1 MGGTPSGADSSRLAC
16 RRVGASSGRPGTAW
30 ALGRTQPP
38 EPSLLAPSRCTDGE
52 GVPGRLVGLRGMA
65 WGVPGQ
71 GRGLASEGGW
81 TTAFPADCLQGLG
94 GPGRDPAKCCW
105 GWGSL
110 LAATQ
115 VLPVLAVSGLVVTP
129 AWSQGHGLQVG
140 PLGTDAGSGWS
151 SHLPSYPQQPCIM
164 QGEGWTPEATPR
176 ALCWKGS
183 GQCGLGRR
191 S

>member
-1 MGGTPSGADSSRLAC
+1 MGKEC
-16 RRVGASSGRPGTAW
+16 
-30 ALGRTQPP
+30 LG
-38 EPSLLAPSRCTDGE
+38 GW
-52 GVPGRLVGLRGMA
+52 VGLRGMA

-71 GRGLASEGGW
+71 GQGLASEGGW

-94 GPGRDPAKCCW
+94 GLGRDPAKCCW

-151 SHLPSYPQQPCIM
+151 SHLPAYPQQPCIM

-191 S
+191 SRPRPCRCPCPRLSLAGKPGPRAQGPQPLSALCPAAPLMKQLPN